1 MVGKKDGSDLD
12 SVSLGCAIEL
22 TPLTP
27 FELIVAKHGNEI
39 RTVQIEFFAS
49 TWNPLAFSERN
60 RERKRA

>member
-1 MVGKKDGSDLD
+1 
-12 SVSLGCAIEL
+12 LGCAIEL